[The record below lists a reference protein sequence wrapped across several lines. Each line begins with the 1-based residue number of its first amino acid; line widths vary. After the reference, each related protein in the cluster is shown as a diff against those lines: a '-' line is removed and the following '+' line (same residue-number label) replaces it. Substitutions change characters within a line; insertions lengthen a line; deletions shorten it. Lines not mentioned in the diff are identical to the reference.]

1 MGTIN
6 SLTSERAAVVAA
18 IDPANNGAGATNTD
32 EVDHSKFGST
42 QWTLMTGTM
51 ASTSTLDFK
60 LQSASSSGGSFSDIT
75 GKAITQL
82 TEAGSDDDKQV
93 VINLRADELTAGDR
107 YVRGVMTIAAAASW
121 SSVVA
126 LGFDARYAPASDNDL
141 SSVDEIV
148 N

>member
-6 SLTSERAAVVAA
+6 SLTTERAAIVATV
-18 IDPANNGAGATNTD
+18 DPANTGIGGTDTD
-32 EVDHSKFGST
+32 EVDHSAFGST
-42 QWTLMTGTM
+42 QWTIMLGTM
-51 ASTSTLDFK
+51 GGTSTVDFK
-60 LQSASSSGGSFSDIT
+60 LQSATAAGGSYSDIT

-82 TEAGSDDDKQV
+82 TDAGSDDNKQA

-148 N
+148 S